1 MEREKRKVK
10 RGKKK
15 RKGGGKGKK
24 WGKKGKQG
32 GKRGGGKRKKGK
44 KGKIHCR
51 LVTFQ
56 PLCHQIFVTPNC
68 HSGQWYL
75 NWA

>member
-10 RGKKK
+10 REK
-15 RKGGGKGKK
+15 REKRGEKGEKRENG
-24 WGKKGKQG
+24 G

-56 PLCHQIFVTPNC
+56 PLYHQIFVTPNC